1 MRLET
6 KKYLYDIERA
16 AEQIA
21 GFTAGKQFSDY
32 VREPMLR
39 LAMERAFAIIGE
51 ALAQLAKI
59 DAPVAER
66 ISEHQ
71 RIIAFR
77 NVLIH
82 AYAEVDARLVWD
94 IVQRDLAVLPATSRR
109 PASRGRGEPEMRMA
123 SSAGKSP
130 S

>member
-16 AEQIA
+16 AGQIA
-21 GFTAGKQFSDY
+21 GFTAGRQFSDY
-32 VREPMLR
+32 EREPMLR
-39 LAMERAFAIIGE
+39 LAVERAFAIIGE

-59 DAPVAER
+59 DAAVAEG
-66 ISEHQ
+66 ISEHK

-82 AYAEVDARLVWD
+82 AYAEVDDRLVWD
-94 IVQRDLAVLPATSRR
+94 IVQRNLAVLRQQAADLLRE
-109 PASRGRGEPEMRMA
+109 AEEGQ
-123 SSAGKSP
+123 K
-130 S
+130 